1 MSVHTDYKP
10 KKPGLFDKQIFE
22 ARQLRFDATYAAV
35 PSFKLAVMRS
45 CYGSTKA
52 MPEALE
58 EHWDWAT
65 AAQEAEQQHYLGSCS
80 EHGDFTNCYR
90 GGFY

>member
-1 MSVHTDYKP
+1 MSAHTHYKP

-22 ARQLRFDATYAAV
+22 ARQLRCDATYTAV
-35 PSFKLAVMRS
+35 ESFKYAVMRS
-45 CYGSTKA
+45 CYGSNRVK
-52 MPEALE
+52 PEALQ
-58 EHWDWAT
+58 EHLAWT
-65 AAQEAEQQHYLGSCS
+65 KAAQEAEQQHYLGSCS